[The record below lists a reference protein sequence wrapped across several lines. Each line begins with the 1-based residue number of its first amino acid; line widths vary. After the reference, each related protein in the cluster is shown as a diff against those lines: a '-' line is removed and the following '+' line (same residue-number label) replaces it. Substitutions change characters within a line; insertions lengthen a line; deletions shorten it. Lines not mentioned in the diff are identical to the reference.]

1 MTGRAKPLGAQLLG
15 AQLLGAQLL
24 GVQLLG
30 AMGLLTRLPLPAHVP
45 AAPVRCLWAYPVAGL
60 VVGLI
65 GAAMLHGPFPAAVA
79 ATFAVIA
86 SAIATGGLHEDGLAD
101 TCDALGGG
109 RDPER
114 RLAILR
120 DSRIGAHGAL
130 ALMLATALRI
140 AALASMSRPHAT
152 LAFIAASTL
161 SRGLILPVLL
171 MTGPARPD
179 GLGASLG
186 DVRPRQVMAG
196 LGLALVLFFLLAP
209 PGGRGLAVVGGV
221 VASLV
226 VGRIAASRFGGFTG
240 DLLGAAALTGE
251 CVVLACL
258 AG

>member
-1 MTGRAKPLGAQLLG
+1 MTRRAERLSAQLLG
-15 AQLLGAQLL
+15 AF
-24 GVQLLG
+24 
-30 AMGLLTRLPLPAHVP
+30 GLLTRLPLPAHVP
-45 AAPVRCLWAYPVAGL
+45 AAPERCLWAYPVAGL

-65 GAAMLHGPFPAAVA
+65 GAALLHGPFPASVA
-79 ATFAVIA
+79 ATLAVIA
-86 SAIATGGLHEDGLAD
+86 TAIATGGLHEDGLAD
-101 TCDALGGG
+101 TADALGGG
-109 RDPER
+109 RDPAR

-130 ALMLATALRI
+130 ALVLATALRI

-152 LAFIAASTL
+152 QAFIAASAL

-179 GLGASLG
+179 GLAAPLARARTG
-186 DVRPRQVMAG
+186 QVLTG
-196 LGLALVLFFLLAP
+196 LGLALALFLLFAP
-209 PGGRGLAVVGGV
+209 PGGRAFAIVGGL

-226 VGRIAASRFGGFTG
+226 VGRIAATRFGGYTG
-240 DLLGAAALTGE
+240 DLLGAASLIGE